1 MSEPLVSIIV
11 RSMDRPTLAETVASV
26 FAQTYRPLE
35 LVLVNAGGSK
45 HSLVPGNDDVGIRF
59 VDHGKPL
66 QRSVAANAGLDAA
79 TGEFLK
85 FLDDDDRLLPG
96 HVERLVATLSS
107 ENSAQVP
114 LAYSGVR
121 CVDDSGGAIGREYRV
136 PFDRLRLFAGNFIP
150 IHAALFRREVLD
162 RGCRVDE
169 SLDVYED
176 WDFWLQVMTL
186 GDFIFVD
193 ELSAEYRIAGSSG
206 FGVNFGEQ
214 AQQIARQVMRKWLPR
229 WRQDDLLAALDA
241 VLERDR
247 TALQL
252 TSAMA
257 QLENADRQ
265 LKDADRQLKDADRQL
280 RDADRQLKDAD
291 CQLKDGAS
299 RCQAAEGR
307 LDALNHEL
315 LITRQRL
322 SEEQACRAFSDSQ
335 LLECSQRFKAIEHAL
350 TEQTRQKESMEN
362 SMTWRL
368 TEPLRRLGRV
378 IQRGE

>member
-11 RSMDRPTLAETVASV
+11 RSMDRPTLSDTVASV
-26 FAQTYRPLE
+26 FAQTYPALE
-35 LVLVNAGGSK
+35 LVLVNARGGE
-45 HSLVPGNDDVGIRF
+45 HSPLSRSGDVRVRF

-79 TGEFLK
+79 TGEFLM

-96 HVERLVATLSS
+96 HVERLVATLLS
-107 ENSAQVP
+107 ENSGHAP

-162 RGCRVDE
+162 CGCRVDE

-176 WDFWLQVMTL
+176 WDFWLQVMTI

-214 AQQIARQVMRKWLPR
+214 AHQIARQVMRKWLPR
-229 WRQDDLLAALDA
+229 WGQDDLLAALDA

-252 TSAMA
+252 TSAIG

-265 LKDADRQLKDADRQL
+265 LKNAV
-280 RDADRQLKDAD
+280 
-291 CQLKDGAS
+291 CQS
-299 RCQAAEGR
+299 QEVNGR
-307 LDALNHEL
+307 LNALNHEL
-315 LITRQRL
+315 LMTRQRL
-322 SEEQACRAFSDSQ
+322 SEEQARRECSDSQ
-335 LLECSQRFKAIEHAL
+335 LLECSRRFKAIEDAL
-350 TEQTRQKESMEN
+350 VERTRQKESMEG
-362 SMTWRL
+362 SITWRL
-368 TEPLRRLGRV
+368 TEPLRRLGKV
-378 IQRGE
+378 IQRGD